1 MKTLTELSQ
10 EEKSY
15 LPSEEVREQL
25 SRVPLICIVGGVG
38 VGKNYLM
45 HRTGLPIVGRVTSRA
60 KRPDD
65 DPAVYTYYTNEQ
77 FAEMI
82 ERHELVQYAVDLR
95 NSAIYGS
102 LPSNYKLDIPNLAD
116 IWHWSVKEL
125 PDKGFQSVRAISI
138 ITPVEQW
145 QKQLDIRFN
154 GRDEAFQKA
163 RLAEARESLLWTRQ
177 QIALGSPDHAVI
189 INAESQTDSSVKT
202 LLNFANSAV
211 IETPDTALD
220 IIDDM
225 IRYLETTGVAV

>member
-1 MKTLTELSQ
+1 MKTLTQLAS
-10 EEKSY
+10 EEKAY
-15 LPSEEVREQL
+15 LPSGNVQEQL
-25 SRVPLICIVGGVG
+25 LRVPLVCVVGGVG

-65 DPAVYTYYTNEQ
+65 DPFVYTYYTNEE
-77 FAEMI
+77 FAGMI

-145 QKQLDIRFN
+145 QKQLAVRFN

-163 RLAEARESLLWTRQ
+163 RLAEARESLQWTKE
-177 QIALGSPDHAVI
+177 QILAGNPDHAVI
-189 INAESQTDSSVKT
+189 INAEAQTESSVKT
-202 LLNFANSAV
+202 LLDFAHSVA
-211 IETPDTALD
+211 IETPDEALD
-220 IIDDM
+220 VIADM
-225 IRYLETTGVAV
+225 IRFLETTE